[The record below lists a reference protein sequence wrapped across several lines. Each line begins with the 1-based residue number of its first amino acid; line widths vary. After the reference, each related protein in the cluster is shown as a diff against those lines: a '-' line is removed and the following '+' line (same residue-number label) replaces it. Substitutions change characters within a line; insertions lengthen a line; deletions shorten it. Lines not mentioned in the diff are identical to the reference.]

1 MATPSGIPI
10 KAYQPVNVYWGCSGY
25 AILIGTA
32 PMNMAWSLARGWFE
46 QNDHYFHLEYFPP
59 YQRFWGTEDCVMI
72 DYGSH
77 AHYLYCIPTK

>member
-1 MATPSGIPI
+1 MAVPNGIPI
-10 KAYQPVNVYWGCSGY
+10 KAYQPVNVYWGNAGY
-25 AILIGTA
+25 AILIGTT
-32 PMNMAWSLARGWFE
+32 PMNMAWSLARDWFE

-59 YQRFWGTEDCVMI
+59 YQRFWGDENCVKI